1 MCLQDVDLKA
11 CQEALD
17 DCCPHQGDDQL
28 ELQEE
33 EEEQEEDINQVNDEK
48 NGRRENCE
56 KDVREDIGLITEI
69 ESSEGNRVNGFER
82 NI

>member
-1 MCLQDVDLKA
+1 MKA

-33 EEEQEEDINQVNDEK
+33 EEEEEKGVSQVNDEK

-56 KDVREDIGLITEI
+56 EEVKEDIGLITKI
-69 ESSEGNRVNGFER
+69 ESSERNGVNGFER